1 MANGEECGTPETV
14 IPGMVPMAAT
24 LSEAFAF
31 IFLASHID
39 IYIYIQYIYIYIYIS
54 VFEYRHWYFAF
65 PYIHR
70 SWTYIVS
77 YLPIHTHTVCT
88 RICAH
93 TEICIIHIYIYMYI
107 YAYVCVCARMK
118 IGEG

>member
-39 IYIYIQYIYIYIYIS
+39 IYTIYIYLYLSIDIGILR
-54 VFEYRHWYFAF
+54 FH
-65 PYIHR
+65 
-70 SWTYIVS
+70 TYID
-77 YLPIHTHTVCT
+77 LG
-88 RICAH
+88 
-93 TEICIIHIYIYMYI
+93 HI
-107 YAYVCVCARMK
+107 
-118 IGEG
+118 